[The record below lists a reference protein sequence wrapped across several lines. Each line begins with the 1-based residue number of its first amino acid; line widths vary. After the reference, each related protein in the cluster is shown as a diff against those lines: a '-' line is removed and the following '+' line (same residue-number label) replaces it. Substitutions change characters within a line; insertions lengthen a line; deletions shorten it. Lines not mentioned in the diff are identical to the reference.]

1 MSDKQNPT
9 VAALRAEFA
18 SKEAWSNLTESQQ
31 NIIKQTAADIE
42 AMAEAIQQQEAALEG
57 TPLPEA
63 RSSANVVM
71 VDPATKANVQ
81 FTFRGHTDADVER
94 RVIDFLSRTTG
105 QATSLYW
112 LTQDSYRDEAWGN
125 RGGDKQQGQPKQHQ
139 SQQSQQQKQTNGNA
153 QVMTCPAQK
162 LSAMQKSAN
171 DAALMW
177 KVWTPKSKFAVPI
190 YLEDDEL
197 EGVRERLTSAGIDIH
212 NFMKD
217 GKLAE
222 YDLTGWTAHYLPT
235 EKDGEVKPWP
245 SKIVDLTQ

>member
-9 VAALRAEFA
+9 VAALRAAFA
-18 SKEAWSNLTESQQ
+18 SKEVWNKLSEEQQ

-42 AMAEAIQQQEAALEG
+42 AMAETLQQQESTLEG

-63 RSSANVVM
+63 HSSANVVM
-71 VDPATKANVQ
+71 VDPTTKANVQ

-94 RVIDFLSRTTG
+94 RVIEFLTRTTG
-105 QATSLYW
+105 ESTSLYW
-112 LTQDSYRDEAWGN
+112 QTQDDYRDANWGK
-125 RGGDKQQGQPKQHQ
+125 RTKDEPMAEQAQHTQ
-139 SQQSQQQKQTNGNA
+139 AHGQKQANGNNG
-153 QVMTCPAQK
+153 QSMTCPAQK
-162 LSAMQKSAN
+162 LAAMQKSAN
-171 DAALMW
+171 DSALMW

-197 EGVRERLTSAGIDIH
+197 AGVRERLTSAGVDIQ